1 MNLENSSE
9 HCLTREET
17 VLWYIESHYQGA
29 RIPIVLDKRA
39 RMNTLAG
46 TYVVFDANY
55 RNDVIVGND
64 FMNKVG
70 IDSKG
75 SNGTV
80 EWLGNPMPMR
90 APPTLLQVEED
101 FNALFESY
109 LVEIEK
115 NGLGLIHL
123 IIMRQKYL
131 TPSMKE

>member
-1 MNLENSSE
+1 
-9 HCLTREET
+9 
-17 VLWYIESHYQGA
+17 
-29 RIPIVLDKRA
+29 
-39 RMNTLAG
+39 MNTLAG